1 MRAVWAW
8 QQPEELR
15 GAIWDWLTEPATTV
29 RAAGRSRKFAYAFH
43 LWIAHLAMLEQLTEI
58 SPARLGELL
67 AAEAEGLQMLKA
79 ARQRYAR
86 EYRSCEEC
94 GTAVRGKIC
103 PRCGAIGRNGSTL
116 I

>member
-8 QQPEELR
+8 QRSEELR
-15 GAIWDWLTEPATTV
+15 SAIWDWLTEPASTL

-43 LWIAHLAMLEQLTEI
+43 LWIAHLSMLEQVMEI
-58 SPARLGELL
+58 SPAQWGELL
-67 AAEAEGLQMLKA
+67 AAEAEGLQMLRA
-79 ARQRYAR
+79 ARERYAR
-86 EYRSCEEC
+86 EYRKCEEC

-103 PRCGAIGRNGSTL
+103 PRCGAIGKSGATL